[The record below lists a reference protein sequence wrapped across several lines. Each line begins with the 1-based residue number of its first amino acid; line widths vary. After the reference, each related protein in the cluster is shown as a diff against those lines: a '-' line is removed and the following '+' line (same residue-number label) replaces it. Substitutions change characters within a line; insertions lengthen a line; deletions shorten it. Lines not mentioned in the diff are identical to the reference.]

1 MTNRIEL
8 NEAAIQDLSKEAQVV
23 LKAFIETKSDKDL
36 GALIAIVLT
45 EFTTDITPQD
55 ITNDTNFITGL
66 DLDSLAITE
75 FIFLFE
81 DLFNL
86 KISNENLLQLQ
97 TVGDFK
103 QFIFEQFN

>member
-1 MTNRIEL
+1 MCIR
-8 NEAAIQDLSKEAQVV
+8 DR
-23 LKAFIETKSDKDL
+23 
-36 GALIAIVLT
+36 
-45 EFTTDITPQD
+45 FTTDITPQN